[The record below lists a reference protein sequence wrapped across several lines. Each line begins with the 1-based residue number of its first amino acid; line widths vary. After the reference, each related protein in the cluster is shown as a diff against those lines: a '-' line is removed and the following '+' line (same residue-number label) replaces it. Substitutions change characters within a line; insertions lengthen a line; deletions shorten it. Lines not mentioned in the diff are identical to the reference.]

1 MISICIPVYNFRVEP
16 LVKRLQ
22 MQMEKLS
29 VPVEIILIDDA
40 SRESYRTHNRRTCAG
55 VTYVQ
60 LEKNI
65 GRAAIRNRF
74 LHYAQHSYLLFLDCD
89 VVIHRS
95 NFLDTY
101 VQALQHDDAVVICG
115 GREYPDMKPDRS
127 QRLRWHY
134 GIKRES
140 QPALKR
146 ARQPYVTFMTNNFLV
161 SREVFEKL
169 QFDERLTAYGYEDTL
184 FGMALKKHRVPL
196 LHLNNPVLNGDY
208 ELNGD
213 FLANTTEAMANLV
226 FISKN
231 NKLAKVLAQ
240 EVTVLRTFYRFY
252 TFRRVIAFLFG
263 VFKPFVTFVLKKG
276 WGNLRLFDLYKLG
289 TLSLLFLRAE
299 NEENGRKG
307 KSEFK

>member
-1 MISICIPVYNFRVEP
+1 
-16 LVKRLQ
+16 
-22 MQMEKLS
+22 MQVEKLS
-29 VPVEIILIDDA
+29 VPAEIILIDDA

-101 VQALQHDDAVVICG
+101 VQALQHDSVGVVCG
-115 GREYPDMKPDRS
+115 GREYPDVKPDRS

-140 QPALKR
+140 QPASKR
-146 ARQPYVTFMTNNFLV
+146 ARQPYVSFMTNNFVLR
-161 SREVFEKL
+161 REVFEQI

-184 FGMALKKHRVPL
+184 FGMALKKHGVPL
-196 LHLNNPVLNGDY
+196 LHLDNPVLTGDL
-208 ELNGD
+208 EVNAD
-213 FLANTTEAMANLV
+213 FLANTEKAMANLV
-226 FISKN
+226 FISKHN
-231 NKLAKVLAQ
+231 QLAIGLAQ
-240 EVTVLRTFYRFY
+240 EVTVLRIFYRFY
-252 TFRRVIAFLFG
+252 AFRRAIAFLFH
-263 VFKPFVTFVLKKG
+263 VLRPLVMFVLKRG
-276 WGNLRLFDLYKLG
+276 WVNLRLFDFYKLG
-289 TLSLLFLRAE
+289 TLSLLFVRAD
-299 NEENGRKG
+299 NEENGWKG
-307 KSEFK
+307 KSEF